1 MATVKKEKPVLTPE
15 EQAAQE
21 ARIHAEIDRLVAQV
35 KAAQAKYAN
44 YTQSQVGVLLGYTG
58 ESAEV
63 SVRRW
68 ESNAR
73 PVPIEKLRKLAEVL
87 HLTLDDLIP

>member
-1 MATVKKEKPVLTPE
+1 MEEKDIG
-15 EQAAQE
+15 AIIRK
-21 ARIHAEIDRLVAQV
+21 ARTDMH
-35 KAAQAKYAN
+35 
-44 YTQSQVGVLLGYTG
+44 YTQAQVGVLLGYTG

-73 PVPIEKLRKLAEVL
+73 PVPLEKLRKLAEVL
-87 HLTLDDLIP
+87 HLKLDDLIP

>member
-1 MATVKKEKPVLTPE
+1 MEEKDIG
-15 EQAAQE
+15 AIIRK
-21 ARIHAEIDRLVAQV
+21 ARTDMH
-35 KAAQAKYAN
+35 

-68 ESNAR
+68 ELNKA
-73 PVPIEKLRKLAEVL
+73 PVPMNKLRKLAEVL
-87 HLTLDDLIP
+87 HLKLDDLIP